1 MDGPEISRLRSK
13 REFWG
18 TCGGNAWGMKYI
30 YINGREHEGEGA
42 EGKDGGYAAHEG
54 VRWRRVGGVAR
65 LGKGGPG

>member
-1 MDGPEISRLRSK
+1 
-13 REFWG
+13 
-18 TCGGNAWGMKYI
+18 MKYI